1 MKINNRFLLS
11 RIKNFY
17 TRNEQKIE
25 IVLNIKKYLYCNN
38 VNKITSVSNHSC
50 PQAIIIAIN
59 RNWHSISEIKGA
71 LPIESNSVTLNYSIR
86 R

>member
-50 PQAIIIAIN
+50 PQANKPKLALNFRDKGCTSN
-59 RNWHSISEIKGA
+59 RE
-71 LPIESNSVTLNYSIR
+71 
-86 R
+86 

>member
-38 VNKITSVSNHSC
+38 EKLPRYRITVVHKL
-50 PQAIIIAIN
+50 IN